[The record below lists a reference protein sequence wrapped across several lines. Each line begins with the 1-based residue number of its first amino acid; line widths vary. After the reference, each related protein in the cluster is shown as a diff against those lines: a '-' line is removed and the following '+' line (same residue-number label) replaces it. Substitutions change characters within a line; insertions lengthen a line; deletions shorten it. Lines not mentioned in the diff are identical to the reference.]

1 MFGHIYYYIDNYIN
15 HVACSMLPE
24 IKIACAIAIIV
35 VTVIYFALSVSTRED
50 QECQDEGGEDPDYID
65 TFW

>member
-1 MFGHIYYYIDNYIN
+1 LLNASRD
-15 HVACSMLPE
+15 
-24 IKIACAIAIIV
+24 KIACAIAIIV